1 MVGKRGEWKVKCE
14 KREKE
19 GKVGKEKVER
29 CAREGKWRQQI
40 KYRVSLERQ
49 RRVRRT
55 RLMEGLRSVLLAAA
69 NRFGEAGWDE
79 NKKRVREGSSR
90 DGSSR
95 LICLGFC

>member
-1 MVGKRGEWKVKCE
+1 
-14 KREKE
+14 
-19 GKVGKEKVER
+19 
-29 CAREGKWRQQI
+29 
-40 KYRVSLERQ
+40 
-49 RRVRRT
+49 
-55 RLMEGLRSVLLAAA
+55 MEGLRSVLLAAA